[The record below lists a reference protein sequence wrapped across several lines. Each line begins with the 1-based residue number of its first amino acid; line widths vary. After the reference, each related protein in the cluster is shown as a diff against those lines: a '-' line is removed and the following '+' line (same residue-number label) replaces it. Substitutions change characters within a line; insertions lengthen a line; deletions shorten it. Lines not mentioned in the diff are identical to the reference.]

1 MSIKQTVFLKIG
13 TSLHVPRL
21 WYNVSMESMHNS
33 RTEQLLRLA
42 VEQQIVRAKDAT
54 QLGIPRNYLGRLVQ
68 KGLLEKVGHG
78 LYTSPKFSG
87 TEHLTLV
94 EASYQLPKGVVCL
107 LSALR
112 FHNFT
117 TQSPHEVW
125 VAIDQK
131 AWAPK
136 ITSPPIRLV
145 RMSGQAL
152 RFGIKEHRIAGAML
166 RVFSPAKTVADC
178 FKFRNKIGVDVAIEG
193 LKECRRTKKATMDEI
208 WAAARICRVTNVI
221 RPYMESL

>member
-1 MSIKQTVFLKIG
+1 MPSPKTNKL
-13 TSLHVPRL
+13 L
-21 WYNVSMESMHNS
+21 
-33 RTEQLLRLA
+33 QLAKKR
-42 VEQQIVRAKDAT
+42 QIVRTKDASA
-54 QLGIPRNYLGRLVQ
+54 LGIPRNYLTRLVQ

-136 ITSPPIRLV
+136 ITSPPIRL
-145 RMSGQAL
+145 
-152 RFGIKEHRIAGAML
+152 
-166 RVFSPAKTVADC
+166 C
-178 FKFRNKIGVDVAIEG
+178 
-193 LKECRRTKKATMDEI
+193 
-208 WAAARICRVTNVI
+208 
-221 RPYMESL
+221 